1 MKTIIIVIGLIAV
14 AIVGYFALG
23 MNASASGSSGG
34 TSTSYD
40 YTTNIIPPNSS
51 SSGPTNTAIPVMTP
65 RQVIGGANS
74 NPRGYSLR
82 GPTGTLIHG
91 TNGNGINRNGTTF
104 GTDAQG
110 KSYLIFNK
118 SQQG

>member
-23 MNASASGSSGG
+23 MNASASLPSGS
-34 TSTSYD
+34 SYD

-65 RQVIGGANS
+65 QQVIGGANS